1 MENLWIFTHVDPYQ
15 SDVPWPW
22 PQLETAAG
30 QSGDGNTDLQGADN
44 IVSSNSHIYHK
55 YED

>member
-1 MENLWIFTHVDPYQ
+1 MSKERNKWKQKKGQ
-15 SDVPWPW
+15 SDVPWHW

-55 YED
+55 YEN